1 MASMRE
7 DSWSVCATV
16 NERADVLE
24 AFVAHYRA
32 MGAAEI
38 FLFFDQP
45 DRELMQA
52 LARDEGVKCLAS
64 IELPAIDGKRA
75 PHEDRQKNNF
85 RHAMAHLSSAD
96 WVGHVDADELLFPI
110 GDQASFAQFLGGVD
124 NKFKSVKISP
134 AEAVFGPSDNMD
146 QAWGATYAR
155 LPIRQKQAE
164 KPAQVRPVPN
174 RGLISSL
181 VRRFRPG
188 KVEQSK
194 PKNLPTFPDRQVL
207 IRDVYG
213 PLARKFLQQGLAGH
227 FSGKSFLRRGESFS
241 DITLHR
247 ATPVNGEI
255 LNLEGAH
262 FAIVHYDAM
271 SYDDWVRKWWRRAEK
286 QVNMVMMSDRRV
298 AMLDEFRMY
307 DGNAERQ
314 RQLFEALNVLDRRQL
329 DLLAGEGLA
338 YAIKGAGSS
347 TPKLEVLAPG
357 EVPVGWET
365 GPSPEEFA
373 KRSANR
379 AWDKQYHRAVENAD
393 PAVIAAMRD
402 SIAKSDFDQYRHAFA
417 RIGTDRFTDRR
428 KLVEPSESTTIE
440 DVIFIAGVHRS
451 GTTLLESLIQAR
463 FDVRVLRAPVPENE
477 GQFLQDVMRD
487 EVAYGG
493 PGMFAFF
500 DQSRLSPVVD
510 PTLAAQARARLLLQW
525 DHWTLGDSAT
535 LLEKTPANIVRMPY
549 LRSVFPN
556 AKFIVLVRDPRA
568 VVLSVKKWNPSP
580 NELLFM
586 NWCSAYATA
595 LNDLDDDCLF
605 VRYEDLCD
613 DPERELDRIGA
624 FTSLAERSLPGMQQR
639 RFEDVRNT
647 NDSYIQSFRKL
658 PSALKQR
665 LVFRPWEIFGYDL
678 EDAFEA
684 PE

>member
-1 MASMRE
+1 MASARE
-7 DSWSVCATV
+7 DNWGICATV

-24 AFVAHYRA
+24 AFVAHYQA
-32 MGAAEI
+32 MGALEV

-45 DRELMQA
+45 DPELMRT
-52 LARDEGVKCLAS
+52 LERNEIVKCLAS
-64 IELPAIDGKRA
+64 IGLPDIDGKPA
-75 PHEDRQKNNF
+75 SHEDRQKNNF

-110 GDQASFAQFLGGVD
+110 GEQAPFSQFLAAVD
-124 NKFKSVKISP
+124 NRFKSVKISP
-134 AEAVFGPSDNMD
+134 AEAVFGPSDD
-146 QAWGATYAR
+146 TDRAWGATYAR
-155 LPIRQKQAE
+155 LPVRQKQAE
-164 KPAQVRPVPN
+164 KPVQARPAPN
-174 RGLISSL
+174 RGLFSHL
-181 VRRFRPG
+181 TRRLLPG
-188 KVEQSK
+188 KVEQTKSK
-194 PKNLPTFPDRQVL
+194 GAPILPDRQVL

-227 FSGKSFLRRGESFS
+227 SSGKSFLRRGESFS
-241 DITLHR
+241 EITLHR
-247 ATPVNGEI
+247 ATPVHGEI
-255 LNLEGAH
+255 LSLEGER

-271 SYDDWVRKWWRRAEK
+271 SYGDWQRKWRRRAEK

-307 DGNAERQ
+307 ESNAERQ
-314 RQLFEALNVLDRRQL
+314 KQLFEALNVLDGRQL
-329 DLLAGEGLA
+329 RLLAGEGLA

-347 TPKLEVLAPG
+347 NPKLEPLAPDTLAAMQGAG
-357 EVPVGWET
+357 E
-365 GPSPEEFA
+365 GPAEPG
-373 KRSANR
+373 KGNANR
-379 AWDKQYHRAVENAD
+379 TWDKQYHRAVENAD
-393 PAVIAAMRD
+393 PGVIAAMRD
-402 SIAKSDFDQYRHAFA
+402 SIARSDFDGYRKAFA
-417 RIGTDRFTDRR
+417 RIGTDSFTDRR
-428 KLVEPSESTTIE
+428 KLVAPGERTTI
-440 DVIFIAGVHRS
+440 DNVIFIAGVHRS

-510 PTLAAQARARLLLQW
+510 PAAAAAARNRLLLQW

-549 LRSVFPN
+549 LRSVFPGTR
-556 AKFIVLVRDPRA
+556 FIVLVRDPRA

-613 DPERELDRIGA
+613 DPERELGRIGA
-624 FTSLAERSLPGMQQR
+624 FASLGERSLPGMQQR
-639 RFEDVRNT
+639 RFEDIKNT
-647 NDSYIQSFRKL
+647 NDSYIPSFGKL
-658 PSALKQR
+658 PSTLKQR
-665 LVFRPWEIFGYDL
+665 LIFRPWEIFGYDL